1 MTVLFSGLITRSVMA
16 TLGSRVVN
24 PAILK
29 LFFPGKAPRFLAQP
43 IMSAKNPYQGDG
55 ERKPIR
61 YPRKMGSLV
70 NQLIARR
77 GYAQVQAAD
86 QLREAVDAAVG
97 KELAKTV
104 RAGNLRRGVLELYAS
119 DSVTLQELTFM
130 KRRILK
136 KLIAVMPQCGIK
148 DIRFRIRS

>member
-1 MTVLFSGLITRSVMA
+1 M
-16 TLGSRVVN
+16 
-24 PAILK
+24 
-29 LFFPGKAPRFLAQP
+29 PGKPSPHQ
-43 IMSAKNPYQGDG
+43 DG
-55 ERKPIR
+55 ERKSIR

-86 QLREAVDAAVG
+86 QLRQAVDAAVG
-97 KELAKTV
+97 RELAKTV
-104 RAGNLRRGVLELYAS
+104 RPGNLRRGVLELYAS

-136 KLIAVMPQCGIK
+136 KLTAAMPQSGIK

>member
-1 MTVLFSGLITRSVMA
+1 MS
-16 TLGSRVVN
+16 
-24 PAILK
+24 PK
-29 LFFPGKAPRFLAQP
+29 KPFL
-43 IMSAKNPYQGDG
+43 NDD

-61 YPRKMGSLV
+61 YPRKMGSLI

-86 QLREAVDAAVG
+86 QIREAVDAAVG
-97 KELAKTV
+97 KELAKSV
-104 RAGNLRRGVLELYAS
+104 RAGNLRRGVLELYAG

-136 KLIAVMPQCGIK
+136 KLVAAMPKSGIK